1 MFIGPCIVVI
11 VEELKTNLMSL
22 VIFIS
27 LIICAANTNTQRKE
41 VCTVQYQIHIQST
54 SKKGTKYQITNEKYH
69 KQTQGTQKHNI

>member
-27 LIICAANTNTQRKE
+27 LLIFSTCFERKE
-41 VCTVQYQIHIQST
+41 VCTVQSQTHIQST
-54 SKKGTKYQITNEKYH
+54 SKKALNTKSSKKNTTH
-69 KQTQGTQKHNI
+69 KWTQWKQKHNI